1 MKTYDWRHVTAIPA
15 LLVVVAIGTM
25 SFPDTAAAESRT
37 TKTAWANDTFSVC
50 SVTCSE
56 GYAVGGIIWGNRTA
70 TVQGSVTNHYADFT
84 TVYFDAFAGSTKVDS
99 ATRSS
104 SAGDVSYR
112 FDIGNPDL
120 PGGVDRIRVQVCS
133 TAGGDR
139 LCGSQYNEIRD

>member
-1 MKTYDWRHVTAIPA
+1 MTAIPA
-15 LLVVVAIGTM
+15 LLAVAAIGTM
-25 SFPDTAAAESRT
+25 SFSGTAAAESRT
-37 TKTAWANDTFSVC
+37 MTAAWANDTFSVC
-50 SVTCSE
+50 SVTCAE
-56 GYAVGGIIWGNRTA
+56 GYAVGGIVWGNRTA
-70 TVQGSVTNHYADFT
+70 TVQGSVTNYYADFT

-139 LCGSQYNEIRD
+139 LCGPQYNEIRD